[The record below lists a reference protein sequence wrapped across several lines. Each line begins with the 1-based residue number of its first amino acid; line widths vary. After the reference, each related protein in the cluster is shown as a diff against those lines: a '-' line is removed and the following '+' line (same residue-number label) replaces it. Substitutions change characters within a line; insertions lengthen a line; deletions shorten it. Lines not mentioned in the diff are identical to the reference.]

1 MPKPPMTRMRGF
13 TLVELLIALALSA
26 TVVMAATASLVM
38 AQRGFHAVDAAA
50 QMRENSRFA
59 IEVIQRIALQ
69 AGYHDPLSSKSA
81 SASAAIFGMD
91 NVLAKLSSSH
101 SDVLTTAD
109 FVSRSNPTPS
119 RSDSKCVSSAD
130 TACNNGSDVLAIR
143 FQATADGSMVSCAGV
158 QLLADEPVVNLFHIA
173 KSSANGEPALMCSYF
188 SSASRSWITQ
198 SLVDGVESF
207 QVLYGVDSNGDSVPE
222 QFKNATQ
229 ITHTGGRWDDVRT
242 LRIGLLMRGPPNSAP
257 VKAAT
262 LATQCTLGL
271 SNHGLTALQ
280 SGGTIVVAP
289 EPKDCIDP
297 PSTLTNGA
305 ASTGAEFPRGG
316 LRFVDDGRMRQVVI
330 FTINLRNA
338 L

>member
-1 MPKPPMTRMRGF
+1 MRGF
-13 TLVELLIALALSA
+13 TLVELLVALALSA
-26 TVVMAATASLVM
+26 TLVLAATASLVL
-38 AQRGFHAVDAAA
+38 AQRGFHAVDASA

-59 IEVIQRIALQ
+59 IEIIQRIALQ
-69 AGYHDPLSSKSA
+69 AGYHDPVSA
-81 SASAAIFGMD
+81 EPVSTSGAIFGMD
-91 NVLAKLSSSH
+91 NVLAKLSSNH
-101 SDVLTTAD
+101 SDALTAAD

-119 RSDSKCVSSAD
+119 RSDSKCASNAD
-130 TACNNGSDVLAIR
+130 TACNNGSDALAIR
-143 FQATADGSMVSCAGV
+143 FRATADGSMVSCAGI

-173 KSSANGEPALMCSYF
+173 KNSANGEPSLMCSYF

-229 ITHTGGRWDDVRT
+229 IAHAGSRWESVQI

-257 VKAAT
+257 VKGTT
-262 LATQCTLGL
+262 LPTQCTLGL
-271 SNHGLTALQ
+271 SHHGLGVPS
-280 SGGTIVVAP
+280 SGGLAVLAT

-316 LRFVDDGRMRQVVI
+316 VRFDDDGRMRQVVV
-330 FTINLRNA
+330 FTVSLRNA